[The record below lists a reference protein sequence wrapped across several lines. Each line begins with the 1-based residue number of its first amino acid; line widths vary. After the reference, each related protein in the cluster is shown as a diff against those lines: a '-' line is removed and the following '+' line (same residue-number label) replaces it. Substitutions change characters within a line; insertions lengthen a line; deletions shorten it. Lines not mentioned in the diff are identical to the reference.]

1 MEFIIKND
9 AREILKDFEIY
20 KHEVFT
26 IDDNDE
32 ERKTHYTEYY
42 VWYNM
47 LISFTRNKKNNKLY
61 IKFEGEIPIALIEYL
76 EKRYPDNKMLA
87 LYPRDKENMKDCY
100 NLLIDNTEDLYIFL
114 KESRNYWISLECLE
128 EEMLELDTITQRKKL
143 IP

>member
-9 AREILKDFEIY
+9 ARKVLKDFEIY

-26 IDDNDE
+26 IDDNEE
-32 ERKTHYTEYY
+32 ERKTHYIEYY

-61 IKFEGEIPIALIEYL
+61 IKFEGDIPISLIEYL
-76 EKRYPDNKMLA
+76 EKRYPDSEMLA
-87 LYPRDKENMKDCY
+87 LYPRDTENMKNCY

-114 KESRNYWISLECLE
+114 KESRNYWINLESLE
-128 EEMLELDTITQRKKL
+128 EEMLELDANTQRKKL

>member
-47 LISFTRNKKNNKLY
+47 LISFTRSKKNNWRNEETRNTTSTTKNRG
-61 IKFEGEIPIALIEYL
+61 KK
-76 EKRYPDNKMLA
+76 EKKSTINNSTSITCNSTISSCVHL
-87 LYPRDKENMKDCY
+87 
-100 NLLIDNTEDLYIFL
+100 
-114 KESRNYWISLECLE
+114 RN
-128 EEMLELDTITQRKKL
+128 
-143 IP
+143 